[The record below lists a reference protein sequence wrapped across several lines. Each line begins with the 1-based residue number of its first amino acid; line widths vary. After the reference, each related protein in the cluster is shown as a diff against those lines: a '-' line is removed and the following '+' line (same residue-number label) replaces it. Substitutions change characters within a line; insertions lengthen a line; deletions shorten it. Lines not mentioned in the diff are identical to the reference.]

1 MRMYCHTGSFSSINQ
16 MVFDFPKIYV
26 EAPRPVLVLE
36 LWITVAFV
44 QCYKDLTIPEHGVVE
59 IKIPIS
65 RQCLF
70 HLSRVALIYIFNNVC
85 AMENLPLNLVL
96 LQSLSSLLTP
106 YPRWGY
112 LIPSFKSTDTSFVE
126 VA

>member
-44 QCYKDLTIPEHGVVE
+44 QCYKDLTVPEHGVVAV
-59 IKIPIS
+59 S
-65 RQCLF
+65 YT
-70 HLSRVALIYIFNNVC
+70 HLTLQSGSVNVFSI
-85 AMENLPLNLVL
+85 LNLKFFIYCIRNCNKTC
-96 LQSLSSLLTP
+96 S
-106 YPRWGY
+106 GCF
-112 LIPSFKSTDTSFVE
+112 IGNHFVD
-126 VA
+126 V